1 MIELP
6 NKLLSSLTE
15 IGLLE
20 SEAKIYTALV
30 VLKSA
35 GIKDLLEAL
44 DVSKPRIYD
53 GLRML
58 EENDIVVLTS
68 PRPATYQAIEPKI
81 ALELMIKRHEQAKDE
96 ALKQFEILKH
106 QDTVTKPSSPIWFI
120 FGAKSFE
127 FKIQDMLKNAQETVY
142 CQTSEK
148 YLKYIEKT
156 AKKNIKLYLVIMID
170 NQDTRKRLEKL
181 SKKSNVQINIIEKE
195 QMLKTPEFVSHEKEL
210 YKRNK
215 THLLDVM
222 DLDNLFKLI
231 VDDSEL
237 LTIPPLKSD
246 SLSAITSTNEA
257 LIMGEKMEIEE
268 VLSPNKSIQ

>member
-1 MIELP
+1 MIQLP

-30 VLKSA
+30 LLKTA

-58 EENDIVVLTS
+58 EENDIIVLTS
-68 PRPATYQAIEPKI
+68 PRPANYQAIEPKI
-81 ALELMIKRHEQAKDE
+81 ALELMIKRHEEAKDE
-96 ALKQFEILKH
+96 ALKQFKILEQ
-106 QDTVTKPSSPIWFI
+106 QDTTPKLTSPIWFI
-120 FGAKSFE
+120 FGAKSFQ
-127 FKIQDMLKNAQETVY
+127 FKIQDMLKNARETVY

-148 YLKYIEKT
+148 YLKYIEKV
-156 AKKNIKLYLVIMID
+156 AKKNIKLFLVIMID
-170 NQDTRKRLEKL
+170 SQDTRKRLEKL
-181 SKKSNVQINIIEKE
+181 SKKNNVRINIIEKE
-195 QMLKTPEFVSHEKEL
+195 QLLKTPEFISHEKEL

-215 THLLDVM
+215 SHLLDIM

-268 VLSPNKSIQ
+268 ALSSNESNK

>member
-1 MIELP
+1 MIQLP
-6 NKLLSSLTE
+6 NKLISSLTE

-30 VLKSA
+30 LLKTA
-35 GIKDLLEAL
+35 GIKDLLDAL

-58 EENDIVVLTS
+58 EENDIVILTS

-81 ALELMIKRHEQAKDE
+81 ALELLIKRHEEAKNV
-96 ALKQFEILKH
+96 ALNQFKILKQQETIP
-106 QDTVTKPSSPIWFI
+106 KPASPIWFI

-127 FKIQDMLKNAQETVY
+127 FKIQDMIKNAQKSVY
-142 CQTSEK
+142 CQTSER
-148 YLKYIEKT
+148 YLKYIEKA
-156 AKKNIKLYLVIMID
+156 AKKDIQLYLVIMID
-170 NQDTRKRLEKL
+170 SQDTKKRLEKL
-181 SKKSNVQINIIEKE
+181 SKKSNVKINIIEKE
-195 QMLKTPEFVSHEKEL
+195 QILKTPEFISHEKEL

-246 SLSAITSTNEA
+246 SLSAITSKNEA

-268 VLSPNKSIQ
+268 ALFSNESSE